1 MTSNQKKF
9 NLRSLFKDKRER
21 PISFFL
27 SFFFFFFISSSFWRV
42 IEIAMGG
49 SYKGNSSGHRGR
61 PYGLMLLVAFGAAL
75 IGVMVLNKLR
85 ERRIFDLLV
94 QQKDRDLISLQLFL
108 QVNPS
113 LLSLSNAICSLL
125 VTSPCTPRMKHHAS
139 FFFFFFFIN
148 SFL

>member
-1 MTSNQKKF
+1 MTSNQKNF

-27 SFFFFFFISSSFWRV
+27 SSSFFLLVLHFGV

-75 IGVMVLNKLR
+75 IGVMVLHKLR

-113 LLSLSNAICSLL
+113 LSLSLSRMQFAPYLSYLL
-125 VTSPCTPRMKHHAS
+125 ARHV
-139 FFFFFFFIN
+139 
-148 SFL
+148 